1 MGNTAWLLACMMPD
15 EAPWQTLPAG
25 GAAPTERRS
34 SLAMIYPMAQTEGPD
49 RSALVR
55 SAAELGQAAWLFGNL
70 YEAAVGVPQLL
81 GLARAERRPGL
92 ARVGS
97 PVRYYAPIAP
107 LAVGASAIEL
117 LTAWRYQKRD
127 RFLTAVSAGGLAVAL
142 GLSGYLI
149 RTVNVPLLTA
159 GDLGLS
165 ERRRLET
172 TWHRANTVRIAAL
185 TVTMGTNRLRLRRR

>member
-1 MGNTAWLLACMMPD
+1 MMFF
-15 EAPWQTLPAG
+15 
-25 GAAPTERRS
+25 
-34 SLAMIYPMAQTEGPD
+34 MAQTEGPD
-49 RSALVR
+49 RSALLR

-81 GLARAERRPGL
+81 GLARAERQPGL

-97 PVRYYAPIAP
+97 PVRYFAPIAP
-107 LAVGASAIEL
+107 LAVGASAMEL
-117 LTAWRYQKRD
+117 LTTWRSQKRD
-127 RFLTAVSAGGLAVAL
+127 RVLIGISAGGLAVAL

-149 RTVNVPLLTA
+149 RTVNVPLLSA

-172 TWHRANTVRIAAL
+172 TWHRANAVRLAAL
-185 TVTMGTNRLRLRRR
+185 TVAIGSNRLRLRRR